1 VFRRRELRVV
11 PLPTHDVMATARRRY
26 VLFWSSASMNS
37 ARAGYLEREG
47 EPQVASCGREG
58 TTIKFTEI
66 DALPVASGGIKAV
79 EQGSLQATSKPGASP
94 ASAPPTTSTRSKDAS
109 ST

>member
-1 VFRRRELRVV
+1 
-11 PLPTHDVMATARRRY
+11 
-26 VLFWSSASMNS
+26 MNS

-58 TTIKFTEI
+58 TTIKFTGI

-79 EQGSLQATSKPGASP
+79 AQGSLQATLQYATGGSEAIALAKKILVDCAKDVPKSATLATGQTTKDNAAGAYTTLGGKP
-94 ASAPPTTSTRSKDAS
+94 
-109 ST
+109 